1 MSTRHAIH
9 QTLTAKLAPA
19 HLEVH
24 NESAMHNV
32 PPGSETHFKVVAV
45 SEMFAGRSRVARH
58 RLVYDL
64 LAAQLAGGVHAL
76 AVSALTPEEWRRGG
90 GEARRSP
97 PCLGGGRA

>member
-1 MSTRHAIH
+1 MQIRNAIR
-9 QTLTAKLAPA
+9 QTLTAELAPA

-32 PPGSETHFKVVAV
+32 PTGSETHFKVVAV
-45 SEMFAGRSRVARH
+45 SEVFTGRSRVARH
-58 RLVYDL
+58 RLVYGL

-90 GEARRSP
+90 GEGRRSP
-97 PCLGGGRA
+97 PCLGGGRT

>member
-1 MSTRHAIH
+1 MQIRNAIR
-9 QTLTAKLAPA
+9 QTLTAELAPA

-45 SEMFAGRSRVARH
+45 SEMFTGRSRVARH
-58 RLVYDL
+58 RLVYEL

-90 GEARRSP
+90 EGRRSP
-97 PCLGGGRA
+97 PCLGGGR